1 MMIDI
6 KNHLRNYGYYLE
18 YSLNDDL
25 CSKELRKYLGRK
37 KYDKFWTHVDNMVS
51 LLGTNDVEKIIRD
64 FIGEDLKFLKILLSG
79 QIIISVSIIE
89 EIINSIK
96 RNSSFLNK
104 KLDILELG
112 GYDGWTS
119 DYLDLSIE
127 NELNLDV
134 VDFEKSKNNPN
145 KNIQLINSDYK
156 DFLSKKKYDI
166 VFSVLGINYNNINI
180 LLNCVLQNINK
191 GGYVYLGLRV
201 QPDNY
206 DSVNNKLINLGFTK
220 VDENLKI
227 VTVNKDTGQEHF
239 PLFQYKKV

>member
-1 MMIDI
+1 MINI
-6 KNHLRNYGYYLE
+6 NNHLRNYGYNLE

-51 LLGTNDVEKIIRD
+51 LSGTTNDVEKIIRD

-96 RNSSFLNK
+96 SNPSFLNK

-127 NELNLDV
+127 NELNIDV
-134 VDFEKSKNNPN
+134 VDIEKSENNPN
-145 KNIQLINSDYK
+145 KNIRLINSDYK
-156 DFLSKKKYDI
+156 NFISKKRYDI
-166 VFSVLGINYNNINI
+166 VFSVLGINYNNIDV
-180 LLNCVLQNINK
+180 LLNCILQNINK
-191 GGYVYLGLRV
+191 DGYVYLGLRV
-201 QPDNY
+201 QPDSY
-206 DSVNNKLINLGFTK
+206 DSVNDKLINLGFNK
-220 VDENLKI
+220 VDEELKI
-227 VTVNKDTGQEHF
+227 IPVNKDTGQEHF
-239 PLFQYKKV
+239 PVFKYKKV